1 MVPPTYPPELATTG
15 LLASE
20 DTQGQLVCLPA
31 VSSGDPSLG
40 GGEHPW
46 PRPACL
52 GTKTGQLGCG
62 LRSWFEL
69 GRIQYERVPP
79 AVLTPTD

>member
-15 LLASE
+15 LLGSE

-31 VSSGDPSLG
+31 VSSGDPSSG

-52 GTKTGQLGCG
+52 GKTCTWAADDDG
-62 LRSWFEL
+62 LWPEKL
-69 GRIQYERVPP
+69 VRVGTNPI
-79 AVLTPTD
+79 